1 LPGLFLVVGLGNP
14 GPEYD
19 RTRHNLG
26 FLVVDELA
34 RRLDA
39 RLKRSKHSALVAE
52 TRDGDAR
59 IVLAKPQTYMNM
71 SGGAVAALMRFYKA
85 EPSDVVVVHDEL
97 DLPFGTV
104 RVKQG
109 GGTAGHNGLNSVATA
124 IGPDFARVR
133 IGIGRPTGRKDPVD
147 FVLDAF
153 TKREASEVPALVDRA
168 AEAVL
173 AIVREGISLAQT
185 SFNRRLEPEDG
196 T

>member
-1 LPGLFLVVGLGNP
+1 LPGLFAVVGLGNP

-19 RTRHNLG
+19 TTRHNLG

-52 TRDGDAR
+52 TRDGDMR
-59 IVLAKPQTYMNM
+59 IVLAKPQTYMNS
-71 SGGAVAALMRFYKA
+71 SGRAVAALMRFYKA

-133 IGIGRPTGRKDPVD
+133 IGIGRPSGRRDPVD
-147 FVLDAF
+147 FVLDTF
-153 TKREASEVPALVDRA
+153 TKREAADVPAIVDRA
-168 AEAVL
+168 ADAVL
-173 AIVREGISLAQT
+173 AIVREGISPAQT
-185 SFNRRLEPEDG
+185 SFNRREPEDG